1 MVDNSRALLDA
12 YEDGTLDAVI
22 VRSDDDRRD
31 GEVLGP
37 EHFGWFASSDFE
49 HHTGEPLR
57 IASHPSCCTVREVAT
72 RLLDAASIRWTEV
85 FVGGTSAVT
94 AALSAGLAVAA
105 FPCRLATADMI
116 EVSQMLNLP
125 SIPSLSIV
133 LHSSL
138 TDPKTRETLR
148 AITAAFS
155 EHRRN
160 SNKQISLVPSE
171 WPDGKRPDK
180 ERPANDNRPTDGD
193 AGNETDVAARLAVVL
208 SIPA

>member
-1 MVDNSRALLDA
+1 M
-12 YEDGTLDAVI
+12 
-22 VRSDDDRRD
+22 RSDDDRRD

>member
-1 MVDNSRALLDA
+1 
-12 YEDGTLDAVI
+12 
-22 VRSDDDRRD
+22 
-31 GEVLGP
+31 
-37 EHFGWFASSDFE
+37 
-49 HHTGEPLR
+49 
-57 IASHPSCCTVREVAT
+57 
-72 RLLDAASIRWTEV
+72 
-85 FVGGTSAVT
+85 
-94 AALSAGLAVAA
+94 
-105 FPCRLATADMI
+105 
-116 EVSQMLNLP
+116 MLNLP

-193 AGNETDVAARLAVVL
+193 AGNENDVAARLAVVL